1 MLNMIMIKHLSWVLE
16 MKVDQKMDEKEEFK
30 EAMRSKFS
38 EMQELGIVDIDEK
51 SRKLVITGDYLV
63 FGKAEAEDESH
74 TALCFRIISTE
85 TPFSMFHLVS
95 DKEELRKLRNAI
107 DDILLE
113 EGGVETV

>member
-1 MLNMIMIKHLSWVLE
+1 
-16 MKVDQKMDEKEEFK
+16 MKTTTKTEEQEEFK
-30 EAMRSKFS
+30 KMMKAKFA
-38 EMQELGIVDIDEK
+38 ELKELGIVDIDEEGK
-51 SRKLVITGDYLV
+51 KVVITGDYLV
-63 FGKAEAEDESH
+63 FGKAIAEDESH

-107 DDILLE
+107 DDILMK